1 MTRPGGQAD
10 RPARDRSTASTHR
23 VTAGIVSLVLL
34 IAFEAMAV
42 ATAMPVAA
50 RELDG
55 LGLYAWSFTAFLIAG
70 LFATAVTGGVC
81 DRVGPKAPLLV
92 GVMVF
97 LAGLL
102 VAGSAAAMWPF
113 VAGRAVQGLG
123 GGAVIVAL
131 YVVVARAYDEEVRP
145 RIFSFMSA
153 AWVLPSIVG
162 PLIAGFVTQ
171 QWSWRW
177 VFLGL
182 APFVFVPVALA
193 RPALR
198 GIPRSEGGRRPARV
212 LPALAVALGAGFLQ
226 YGGQR
231 AERGDWAVA
240 ALAGMIGVALL
251 VPGLRRLLPA
261 GTLRVRRGLP
271 AVVALRGAVAGAFF
285 GAESYLPLMMVAHR
299 GLSPTLG
306 GLTLTGAA
314 LGWAS
319 GAWWQGRPSMR
330 VPRDRLVVVGAA
342 VSTAGIAVAGTAAVV
357 VAGSAVPA
365 WVAAAGWLLAGV
377 GMGLTMSS
385 LSVLLLELSPL
396 ADQGTNSAALQMS
409 DALGSIVLIGTGG
422 VIFALLHESQPGYA
436 TFGAIFAVMTAAGL
450 VAVWV
455 ATRVRIAR

>member
-1 MTRPGGQAD
+1 VTPPGRRASRSVHD
-10 RPARDRSTASTHR
+10 RPATATHR
-23 VTAGIVSLVLL
+23 VTAGIVSLILL

-50 RELDG
+50 RQLDG
-55 LGLYAWSFTAFLIAG
+55 LGLYAWSFTAFLIAA

-81 DRVGPKAPLLV
+81 DRVGPTAPLLV
-92 GVMVF
+92 GVAVF

-102 VAGSAAAMWPF
+102 VAGLAPAMWPF
-113 VAGRAVQGLG
+113 VAGRAIQGLG

-131 YVVVARAYDEEVRP
+131 YVVVARAYDEEARP
-145 RIFSFMSA
+145 RVFSFMSA
-153 AWVLPSIVG
+153 AWVVPSIVG
-162 PLIAGFVTQ
+162 PLIAGFVTE
-171 QWSWRW
+171 QWSWRL

-182 APFVFVPVALA
+182 APFVVVPVALA
-193 RPALR
+193 LPALR
-198 GIPRSEGGRRPARV
+198 GIPQSEGDRRPARV

-231 AERGDWAVA
+231 AERGGWAVA
-240 ALAGMIGVALL
+240 VLAGVIGVALL

-285 GAESYLPLMMVAHR
+285 GAEAYLPLMMVEHR

-314 LGWAS
+314 LGWAGGS
-319 GAWWQGRPSMR
+319 WWQGRPSMQ
-330 VPRDRLVVVGAA
+330 VPRQRLVVVGAA
-342 VSTAGIAVAGTAAVV
+342 LATAGIVVAGMASVV
-357 VAGSAVPA
+357 VAGFAVPA
-365 WVAAAGWLLAGV
+365 WVAALGWLLGGV
-377 GMGLTMSS
+377 GMGLTMSC

-396 ADQGTNSAALQMS
+396 ADQGRNSAALQMS
-409 DALGSIVLIGTGG
+409 DALGSIVLIGAGG
-422 VIFALLHESQPGYA
+422 VIFALLHESQPGMV

-450 VAVWV
+450 LAVWV
-455 ATRVRIAR
+455 ATRVRVAR